1 MQTTRSVL
9 SESIN
14 IDMPELPRTAVLA
27 RLVDGRTERRFP
39 LAEQLLEIY
48 LKERAEEEGGA

>member
-1 MQTTRSVL
+1 VQTTRSVL

-14 IDMPELPRTAVLA
+14 IDMPEPPRTAVLA
-27 RLVDGRTERRFP
+27 HLVTAHREAIP
-39 LAEQLLEIY
+39 LAEQLPEIH

>member
-27 RLVDGRTERRFP
+27 HLVDGRTERRFP